1 MKIKTIKI
9 KIFHKVRDHCYY
21 TRKKKCDVH
30 STYNLRYN
38 MPNKISVVFHNGSN
52 YDYHFIIK
60 KLANFFE
67 GAFNCL
73 GEITEKY
80 KRFSVAPEKE
90 FKTIFKNGEEV
101 TKTLSY
107 KLALMDSA
115 RFIAC
120 SSNLVNNRA
129 EGTHKIKC
137 KY

>member
-1 MKIKTIKI
+1 MLIAHI
-9 KIFHKVRDHCYY
+9 
-21 TRKKKCDVH
+21 
-30 STYNLRYN
+30 RYN
-38 MPNKISVVFHNGSN
+38 IPNKISVVIHNVSN

-60 KLANFFE
+60 KLAKYFE

-107 KLALMDSA
+107 KLTFIDSA
-115 RFIAC
+115 RFIAY

>member
-21 TRKKKCDVH
+21 TRKKICDVH

-38 MPNKISVVFHNGSN
+38 IPNKISVVFHNGSN

-90 FKTIFKNGEEV
+90 YLKMEK
-101 TKTLSY
+101 
-107 KLALMDSA
+107 KLQKLYLT
-115 RFIAC
+115 
-120 SSNLVNNRA
+120 N
-129 EGTHKIKC
+129 
-137 KY
+137 